1 MQHLCD
7 LCNRCVI
14 YETGVRFLQQVLN
27 LKNFQKILGIVV
39 ECVQGSRNETRAD
52 RKAPL
57 PPGVL
62 PPSIDFLD
70 WVALAWLLLSYVWH
84 PSCW

>member
-7 LCNRCVI
+7 LYNRCGI
-14 YETGVRFLQQVLN
+14 YETGVRFLQQVSN
-27 LKNFQKILGIVV
+27 LKNFQKIFGIVV

-62 PPSIDFLD
+62 PPSIDCFGR
-70 WVALAWLLLSYVWH
+70 VALVCLLLSYMWH
-84 PSCW
+84 SSCW

>member
-7 LCNRCVI
+7 FCNKCVI
-14 YETGVRFLQQVLN
+14 YETGVRFLQQVSN

-62 PPSIDFLD
+62 PPSIDC
-70 WVALAWLLLSYVWH
+70 SG
-84 PSCW
+84 

>member
-7 LCNRCVI
+7 FCNMCVI
-14 YETGVRFLQQVLN
+14 YETGVRFLQQVSN

-39 ECVQGSRNETRAD
+39 EYVQGSRNETRAD

-62 PPSIDFLD
+62 PPSIDYSYQ
-70 WVALAWLLLSYVWH
+70 VAFESLLLSYMWH

>member
-7 LCNRCVI
+7 FCNKCVI

-39 ECVQGSRNETRAD
+39 ECVQGSRNDTRSD

-62 PPSIDFLD
+62 PPSIDYSCQ
-70 WVALAWLLLSYVWH
+70 VAFECLLLSYIWH
-84 PSCW
+84 QSCW

>member
-1 MQHLCD
+1 M
-7 LCNRCVI
+7 
-14 YETGVRFLQQVLN
+14 QQVSN

-52 RKAPL
+52 RMAPL

-62 PPSIDFLD
+62 PPSIDFSD
-70 WVALAWLLLSYVWH
+70 WVALVCLLLSYMWH
-84 PSCW
+84 SSCW